1 MYEEIHKELLNE
13 LNINNSSKNFDFRKE
28 YTLAYDDVIE
38 NSKATSRYMVK
49 KLIKDILIEK
59 LQQNAEAEH
68 KSKAGKVGAFFSS
81 ILAKILPY
89 ITIKKNEFN

>member
-13 LNINNSSKNFDFRKE
+13 FNINNSSKNFDFRKE
-28 YTLAYDDVIE
+28 YTLAWDDVIE
-38 NSKATSRYMVK
+38 NHKATSRDMVK

-68 KSKAGKVGAFFSS
+68 RTKAGKVGAFSSS
-81 ILAKILPY
+81 ILAKILPF
-89 ITIKKNEFN
+89 ISINKK